1 MKLRRNLI
9 RVALIMLIMIIA
21 AITTVVA
28 IIIMAFKIH
37 ILIGI
42 IVLCAIT
49 YWICRKLLYIM

>member
-42 IVLCAIT
+42 IVLCAII